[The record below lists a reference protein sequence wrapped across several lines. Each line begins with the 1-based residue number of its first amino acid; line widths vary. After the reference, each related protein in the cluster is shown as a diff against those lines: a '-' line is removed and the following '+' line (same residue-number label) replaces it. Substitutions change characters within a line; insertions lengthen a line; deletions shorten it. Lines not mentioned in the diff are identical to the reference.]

1 MPPCHRLLAALLAF
15 TAASAPAQQPPAP
28 VKVATVTREV
38 VRPIRTVPGTLRA
51 RQRAAVA
58 AVESG
63 LVIEV
68 GFDEGDAVKAGAI
81 LAKVDD
87 RLLRQDLDAARSVLG
102 VRRAQIAIET
112 AQLRTAEEDLAAYR
126 AAEESRKGSISTI
139 VLRGAE
145 RDVAVATARVA
156 VAEAEVVA
164 AAASVER
171 LMIRLG
177 DTEVRAP
184 FDGVVVSKQIE
195 VGEWLDPGASVA
207 ELVSSGPIEAWID
220 VHESVSQA
228 ALAADRTEIGVRI
241 DALDLLLQPTA
252 VRTIPDVDPRSRRFQ
267 WIATLESTDPPL
279 LPGMAVTAEL
289 PGDEPREMSRIPA
302 DAVLH
307 DGTAFYVFTVVEA
320 AGVGSIASPATIR
333 PQIRRGGF
341 AYVEASELPPD
352 ARVVI
357 EGNERLRPMMPVTV
371 IGGAA
376 PPAVE
381 PEASKTPEGDR

>member
-15 TAASAPAQQPPAP
+15 AAASAPAQQPPAP

-38 VRPIRTVPGTLRA
+38 VRPVRSVPGTLRA

-63 LVIEV
+63 RVVEV
-68 GFDEGDAVKAGAI
+68 GFDEGDAVEAGAI

-102 VRRAQIAIET
+102 VRRAQIEIEN

-126 AAEESRKGSISTI
+126 AAEESRTGSISTI

-184 FDGVVVSKQIE
+184 FDGIVVSKQIE

-252 VRTIPDVDPRSRRFQ
+252 VRTIPDVDPRSRRFR

-289 PGDEPREMSRIPA
+289 PGDEPREMIRIPA

-307 DGTAFYVFTVVEA
+307 DGTTYYLYTVVEA
-320 AGVGSIASPATIR
+320 AGAGSIASPATIR

-341 AYVEASELPPD
+341 VYVDANDVSPD

-357 EGNERLRPMMPVTV
+357 EGNERLRPMMPVAV
-371 IGGAA
+371 IGDAA
-376 PPAVE
+376 KSASE
-381 PEASKTPEGDR
+381 PEASKTPEGHR